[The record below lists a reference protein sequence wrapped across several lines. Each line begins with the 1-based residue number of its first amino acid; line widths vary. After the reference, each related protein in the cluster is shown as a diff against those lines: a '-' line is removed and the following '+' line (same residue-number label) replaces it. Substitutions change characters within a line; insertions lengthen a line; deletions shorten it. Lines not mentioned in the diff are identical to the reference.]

1 MMEPFTIF
9 RLTSYRKKRFNTIL
23 NLHKDISLLRSID
36 FQRYKQS
43 RNLQIKKDFVY
54 KQQQIK

>member
-9 RLTSYRKKRFNTIL
+9 RLTSYRKERFNTIL
-23 NLHKDISLLRSID
+23 NLHKEISLLRSVD

-43 RNLQIKKDFVY
+43 RNLQIQKDFVY
-54 KQQQIK
+54 RKQQIK